1 MQAPNSKRGVPD
13 PTNARP
19 NQCQALPMPGPA
31 NVRPCQCA
39 RPCQCQ
45 ARPIRVRP
53 GALRDLLQLDHEPLK
68 TALRTQQKPTIWV
81 AQRDAAIWVRI
92 LPRVGTGPPGCL
104 RADEQICLRCLK
116 SSPQRLCSALD
127 DDVCVGEQPRL
138 GRAVRTRRLQ
148 GPLKLPGLLP
158 HPRVFLRCIDVRV

>member
-1 MQAPNSKRGVPD
+1 M
-13 PTNARP
+13 
-19 NQCQALPMPGPA
+19 
-31 NVRPCQCA
+31 
-39 RPCQCQ
+39 
-45 ARPIRVRP
+45 RP

-116 SSPQRLCSALD
+116 SSPQRLVWEVLHRLVAGYIVFAAIPQILSGIDLMKDDLQPQFYGAYGASLGVALLLF
-127 DDVCVGEQPRL
+127 VGGIALSKRAAGL
-138 GRAVRTRRLQ
+138 GSKSERGTKTA
-148 GPLKLPGLLP
+148 PGDGV
-158 HPRVFLRCIDVRV
+158 HPSMQSTAC